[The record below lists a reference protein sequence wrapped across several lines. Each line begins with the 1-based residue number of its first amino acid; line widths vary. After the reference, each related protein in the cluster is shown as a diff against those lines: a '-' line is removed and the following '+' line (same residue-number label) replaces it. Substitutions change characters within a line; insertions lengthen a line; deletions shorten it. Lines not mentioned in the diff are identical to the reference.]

1 MNLSV
6 ASQLPSE
13 ISPTSLGIDL
23 TIDVQRKRRR
33 TFAIISHPDAG
44 KTTLTEKLLLYGGS
58 IEVAGAVRGR
68 KSQRAAT
75 SDWMEME
82 KQRGISVSSTVLTFE
97 YQGCQINLLD
107 TPGHH
112 DFSED
117 TYRTLMA
124 ADAAV
129 MVIDLAKGIE
139 TQTEKLFRVC
149 ALRKIPVITFVN
161 KVDRPGRS
169 PLEII
174 AEIEHKFSIEPVPQ
188 NWPLGSGKE
197 FRGFVDLNQATVH
210 LFNQRDSDRR
220 ITAEIQPWSD
230 LVATDDEASSTNPAK
245 TSEPIQSLSRTLLDT
260 TREEVDLVQ
269 MAGAQL
275 EPARF
280 LRGEQTPVFFGSAL
294 TNFGVEHFLRGF
306 LELCPPPSDRLSN
319 IGVVRASQPDF
330 SGFIFKI
337 QANLDPRHRDRVA
350 FLRIC
355 TGKFQRDMEVV
366 VARTGKK
373 LRIPRALR
381 IFGQD
386 RQTMDEAFPGDI
398 IGVVCPGE
406 FQLGDT
412 LCQGAT
418 IQYEPLPQ
426 FSPEFF
432 AVLDCPD
439 TSRRKQFDRGL
450 KQLVEEGA
458 IQVFYETKSSR
469 REMILAAVGELQFDV
484 VRFRLE
490 SEYNAPTSLSW
501 RQYKL
506 ARWFNATAEEKANLK
521 LSYAAK
527 LVCDHYGNDAIL
539 LLSEWD
545 DKVLVRENPNVEFYS
560 IRVSNF
566 KQASAM
572 KPLLTNALSSG

>member
-1 MNLSV
+1 MTAQIVSTLSPP
-6 ASQLPSE
+6 L
-13 ISPTSLGIDL
+13 LGIDMA
-23 TIDVQRKRRR
+23 IDAQRKRRR

-75 SDWMEME
+75 SDWMELE

-97 YQGCQINLLD
+97 FQGCQINLLD

-139 TQTEKLFRVC
+139 TQTEKLFKVC

-174 AEIEHKFSIEPVPQ
+174 AEIEKKFSIEPVPQ
-188 NWPLGSGKE
+188 NWPLGSGKG
-197 FRGFVDLNQATVH
+197 FRGFVDLNQDDIH
-210 LFNQRDSDRR
+210 LFNERDNDRR
-220 ITAEIQPWSD
+220 VSALVKQWSD
-230 LVATDDEASSTNPAK
+230 FAENYEDTSSESTNDL
-245 TSEPIQSLSRTLLDT
+245 TQTLSRTLLDT
-260 TREEVDLVQ
+260 THEEVDLVRL
-269 MAGAQL
+269 AGAKL
-275 EPARF
+275 EAARF

-294 TNFGVEHFLRGF
+294 TNFGVEHFLKGF
-306 LELCPPPSDRLSN
+306 LELCPPPGDRLSN
-319 IGVVRASQPDF
+319 LGMLRASRPDF

-366 VARTGKK
+366 VARSGKR

-412 LCQGAT
+412 LCQGST
-418 IQYEPLPQ
+418 IQFEPLPQ

-432 AVLDCPD
+432 AVLECPD

-458 IQVFYETKSSR
+458 IQVFYESKATR

-490 SEYNAPTSLSW
+490 SEYNAPTSISW
-501 RQYKL
+501 RPYKL
-506 ARWFNATAEEKANLK
+506 ARWFNATVEETKNLK

-527 LVCDHYGNDAIL
+527 LVCDHFGHDAIL
-539 LLSEWD
+539 LQSEWD
-545 DKVLVRENPNVEFYS
+545 DKVLERENPKIRFCS
-560 IRVSNF
+560 IR
-566 KQASAM
+566 AS
-572 KPLLTNALSSG
+572 TFEQT

>member
-1 MNLSV
+1 MNQINQNVETERL
-6 ASQLPSE
+6 
-13 ISPTSLGIDL
+13 
-23 TIDVQRKRRR
+23 RRR

-44 KTTLTEKLLLYGGS
+44 KTTLTEKLLLFGGS
-58 IEVAGAVRGR
+58 IEIAGAVRGR

-139 TQTEKLFRVC
+139 SQTEKLFKVC
-149 ALRKIPVITFVN
+149 AMRKIPVLTFVN

-169 PLEII
+169 PLEILD
-174 AEIEHKFSIEPVPQ
+174 EIERKFSITAIPH
-188 NWPLGSGKE
+188 NWPLGAGPEFNGIIDLAADQIQLFSDRTGQRRTTASVLSWDQLEEALEAKSSGKATQ
-197 FRGFVDLNQATVH
+197 GNVLDGATTLTADLAAAV
-210 LFNQRDSDRR
+210 
-220 ITAEIQPWSD
+220 
-230 LVATDDEASSTNPAK
+230 
-245 TSEPIQSLSRTLLDT
+245 
-260 TREEVDLVQ
+260 REEVELINL
-269 MAGAQL
+269 AGATLDQ
-275 EPARF
+275 ESF
-280 LRGEQTPVFFGSAL
+280 LTGEQTPVYFGSAL
-294 TNFGVEHFLRGF
+294 TNFGVENFLRGF
-306 LELCPPPSDRLSN
+306 IDLCPPPSDRMSN
-319 IGVVRASQPDF
+319 VGLVPASRSEF

-350 FLRIC
+350 FMRVC
-355 TGKFQRDMEVV
+355 TGKFERDMEVV
-366 VARTGKK
+366 VARSGRR
-373 LRIPRALR
+373 LRLPRALK

-386 RQTMDEAFPGDI
+386 RVTMDEAYPGDI

-412 LCQGAT
+412 LCQGQP

-432 AVLDCPD
+432 AVLDCHD
-439 TSRRKQFDRGL
+439 TSRRKQFDKGL
-450 KQLVEEGA
+450 EQLVEEGA
-458 IQVFYETKSSR
+458 IQVFHDARATRK
-469 REMILAAVGELQFDV
+469 EMILAAVGELQFDV

-490 SEYNAPTSLSW
+490 SEYNVPTKIQW
-501 RQYKL
+501 HPYKM
-506 ARWFNATAEEKANLK
+506 ARWFRTTDDDRKKMNLPY
-521 LSYAAK
+521 SAK
-527 LVCDHYGNDAIL
+527 LVRDQFGHDAVL
-539 LLSEWD
+539 LQSEWD
-545 DKVLVRENPNVEFYS
+545 VKVLERDNSAIQFDAIRKSEFRESLDQPTV
-560 IRVSNF
+560 VP
-566 KQASAM
+566 A
-572 KPLLTNALSSG
+572 TT

>member
-1 MNLSV
+1 MTAQIDSTL
-6 ASQLPSE
+6 
-13 ISPTSLGIDL
+13 SPTLSGIDMA
-23 TIDVQRKRRR
+23 IDAQRKRRR

-75 SDWMEME
+75 SDWMELE

-139 TQTEKLFRVC
+139 SQTEKLFKVC

-174 AEIEHKFSIEPVPQ
+174 AEIEQKFSIEPVPQ

-197 FRGFVDLNQATVH
+197 FRGFVDLNQDDIH
-210 LFNQRDSDRR
+210 LFNERDNDRR
-220 ITAEIQPWSD
+220 VSAVVQQWSD
-230 LVATDDEASSTNPAK
+230 FAENNIDANSSNSGSASELTQ
-245 TSEPIQSLSRTLLDT
+245 TLSRTLLDT
-260 TREEVDLVQ
+260 TREEVDLVRL
-269 MAGAQL
+269 AGAKL
-275 EPARF
+275 EAARF

-294 TNFGVEHFLRGF
+294 TNFGVEHFLKGF
-306 LELCPPPSDRLSN
+306 LALCPPPGDRLSN
-319 IGVVRASQPDF
+319 LGIVRASRPDF

-355 TGKFQRDMEVV
+355 TGKFQRDMEVI
-366 VARTGKK
+366 VARTGKR

-412 LCQGAT
+412 LCQGST
-418 IQYEPLPQ
+418 IQFEPLPQ

-432 AVLDCPD
+432 AVLECPD

-458 IQVFYETKSSR
+458 IQVFYERKAMR

-501 RQYKL
+501 RPYKL
-506 ARWFNATAEEKANLK
+506 ARWFNATVEETKNLK

-527 LVCDHYGNDAIL
+527 LVCDHFGHDAIL
-539 LLSEWD
+539 LQSEWD
-545 DKVLVRENPNVEFYS
+545 DKVLERENPKIQFFS
-560 IRVSNF
+560 IR
-566 KQASAM
+566 AS
-572 KPLLTNALSSG
+572 TFEQSSMVPPFSTTESAT

>member
-1 MNLSV
+1 MTAQIVSTLSPP
-6 ASQLPSE
+6 L
-13 ISPTSLGIDL
+13 LGIDMA
-23 TIDVQRKRRR
+23 IDAQRKRRR

-75 SDWMEME
+75 SDWMELE

-97 YQGCQINLLD
+97 FQGCQINLLD

-139 TQTEKLFRVC
+139 SQTEKLFKVC

-174 AEIEHKFSIEPVPQ
+174 AEIEQKFSIEPVPQ
-188 NWPLGSGKE
+188 NWPLGSGKG
-197 FRGFVDLNQATVH
+197 FRGFVDLNQDDIH
-210 LFNQRDSDRR
+210 LFNERDNDRR
-220 ITAEIQPWSD
+220 VSALVKQWSD
-230 LVATDDEASSTNPAK
+230 LAENYEDASSES
-245 TSEPIQSLSRTLLDT
+245 TSDMNQTLSRSLLDT
-260 TREEVDLVQ
+260 TREEVDLVRL
-269 MAGAQL
+269 AGAKL
-275 EPARF
+275 EAARF

-294 TNFGVEHFLRGF
+294 TNFGVEHFLKGF
-306 LELCPPPSDRLSN
+306 LELCPPPGDRLSN
-319 IGVVRASQPDF
+319 LGMVRASQPDF

-366 VARTGKK
+366 VARSGKQ

-386 RQTMDEAFPGDI
+386 RQTIDEAFPGDI

-412 LCQGAT
+412 LCQGST
-418 IQYEPLPQ
+418 IQFEPLPQ

-432 AVLDCPD
+432 AILECPD

-458 IQVFYETKSSR
+458 IQVFYESKATR

-501 RQYKL
+501 RPYKL
-506 ARWFNATAEEKANLK
+506 ARWFNATVEETKNLK

-527 LVCDHYGNDAIL
+527 LVCDHFGHDAIL
-539 LLSEWD
+539 LQSEWD
-545 DKVLVRENPNVEFYS
+545 DKVLERENPKIRFCS
-560 IRVSNF
+560 IR
-566 KQASAM
+566 AS
-572 KPLLTNALSSG
+572 TFEQT